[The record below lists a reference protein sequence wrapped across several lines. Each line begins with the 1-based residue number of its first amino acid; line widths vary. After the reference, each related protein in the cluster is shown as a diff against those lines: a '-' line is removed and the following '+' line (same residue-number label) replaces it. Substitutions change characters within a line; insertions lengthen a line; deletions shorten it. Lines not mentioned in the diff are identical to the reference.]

1 MSREDQSY
9 SEKRNFIRM
18 NIPAGTEVTLKFDE
32 KTLKGECINL
42 SGSGLLVATREKL
55 PEDVTLLA
63 EVGSHYGHAP
73 TLSARARVV
82 RSETTNQ
89 QTWESGL
96 EILEII
102 D

>member
-1 MSREDQSY
+1 MSREEQSY

-18 NIPAGTEVTLKFDE
+18 NIPAGTEVTLKLNE
-32 KTLKGECINL
+32 TTLKGECINL

-55 PEDVTLLA
+55 PEGETLVA
-63 EVGSHYGHAP
+63 EVSSHYGHAP
-73 TLSARARVV
+73 TLRARARVV
-82 RSETTNQ
+82 RSESANQ

-96 EILEII
+96 EILEIV